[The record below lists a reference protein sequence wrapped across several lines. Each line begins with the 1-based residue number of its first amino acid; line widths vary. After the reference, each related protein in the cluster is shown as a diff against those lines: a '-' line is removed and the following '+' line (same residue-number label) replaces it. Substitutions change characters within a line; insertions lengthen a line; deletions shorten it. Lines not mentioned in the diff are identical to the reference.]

1 MLDGKVCIVAGGG
14 HGIGKETA
22 KQLAD
27 HGATVVVN
35 DLGTD
40 LGGEGASAEPAE
52 EVATEIRDAGGEAT
66 AHFGDISSVEYTRE
80 LVADT
85 VEEYGRI
92 DGAVNF
98 AGILRDR
105 LLANMTP
112 DEWDPVI
119 RVHLRGHYALFHS
132 LADHWVETDA
142 AAEHQRSF
150 LSVSSESA
158 FGNPGQANYAAA
170 KAGILG
176 LTRTGARELHN
187 VDVRVNALMPRA
199 FTRMAE
205 SIPDEHQP
213 DESEIPDPADIP
225 PMVTY
230 LMSEAATDVTG
241 CTILMTGDEFG
252 LVSDPEITTVAYNE
266 AGWSA
271 DDIAAS
277 FRRAFDHESLTRT
290 DPRI

>member
-1 MLDGKVCIVAGGG
+1 MLEGKVCIVAGGG

-27 HGATVVVN
+27 RGAKVVVN

-40 LGGEGASAEPAE
+40 LGGEGESAEPAE
-52 EVATEIRDAGGEAT
+52 EVVEDIRNAGGEAM
-66 AHFGDISSVEYTRE
+66 AHFGDISSVEYTSQ
-80 LVADT
+80 LVEDT
-85 VEEYGRI
+85 VDEFGRI
-92 DGAVNF
+92 DGAVNY

-105 LLANMTP
+105 LLANMGP

-119 RVHLRGHYALFHS
+119 RVHLRGHYALFHN
-132 LADHWVETDA
+132 LADYWVET
-142 AAEHQRSF
+142 AESSDEQRSF

-176 LTRTGARELHN
+176 LTRTGARELHESN
-187 VDVRVNALMPRA
+187 VRVNAIMPRA

-205 SIPDEHQP
+205 SIPEEYQP
-213 DESEIPDPADIP
+213 DESEMPDPGDIP

-230 LMSEAATDVTG
+230 LMSDDATNITG
-241 CTILMTGDEFG
+241 CTVLMTGDQFG
-252 LVSDPEITTVAYNE
+252 LVSDPEITTVAYSSSNWAAE
-266 AGWSA
+266 
-271 DDIAAS
+271 DISTS
-277 FRRAFDHESLTRT
+277 FREAFERESLIRT
-290 DPRI
+290 ESRI